1 MVAYVEKN
9 QLSFASAPDHQ
20 GVKYQL
26 KRTARTGQLLVDECS
41 AWKNHSAEER
51 GAKSI
56 RLLQS
61 NNHSARYSWSH
72 LFLARRLGPWRFP
85 ATAQLPLTT

>member
-1 MVAYVEKN
+1 MFAYYVEKN
-9 QLSFASAPDHQ
+9 SLSFASVPDHQ

-26 KRTARTGQLLVDECS
+26 KRTARTGSLLVDERF

-61 NNHSARYSWSH
+61 ENHSARHSSGH
-72 LFLARRLGPWRFP
+72 PSLARKPEPWRFP
-85 ATAQLPLTT
+85 ATAQ